1 MQEESTY
8 VDGVQIETKVLLETE
23 LEAWM
28 SHSEFESGF
37 YILWDTEI

>member
-23 LEAWM
+23 LEAT
-28 SHSEFESGF
+28 
-37 YILWDTEI
+37 LDVP